1 MATTYAYNY
10 TELMARGW
18 TVRRI
23 QVFLGREDFRLHR
36 QPKRFR
42 NSLTPANERCW
53 LAERVEQAEQ
63 AGALT
68 CALPKPPQ
76 DPRTL
81 LEREQDRA
89 RVVAS
94 EWRQAQ
100 GYTGCGGFVV
110 MDGDRVIRW
119 VNELGSLDA
128 SARYHFVFGDDGQLW
143 YCTLLGEWCP
153 STRPPDLPE
162 R

>member
-110 MDGDRVIRW
+110 FDGGVIRW

-128 SARYHFVFGDDGQLW
+128 STRYQFAFAENGQLW
-143 YCTLLGEWCP
+143 YCTLFGEWCP
-153 STRPPDLPE
+153 SARPPGLPE